1 MTETWSLERYRAHLA
16 GASMPVETQVPHRPH
31 RTRGEYDEQVR
42 LFAVIE
48 SLAQTHPDRA
58 DELEDVYSTSSG
70 GKRSRRTAGMMKDAG
85 QRRGVLDIEVW
96 VPRGPWHGAAIE
108 LKKAGGGRAT
118 PEQAARIKRLTAR
131 GYLAV
136 LHHGWI
142 SALSE
147 LCNYLGLPMPQNP
160 EALADHVL
168 ARRAFER
175 RLARKQGR
183 SRPS

>member
-1 MTETWSLERYRAHLA
+1 MTETWSLERYRAHVA
-16 GASMPVETQVPHRPH
+16 AASPDATAPIARRAPRREK
-31 RTRGEYDEQVR
+31 EYDEQVR

-48 SLAQTHPDRA
+48 WLAKAHPDRA
-58 DELEDVYSTSSG
+58 GELEDVYSTSSG

-108 LKKAGGGRAT
+108 LKQVDGGCAT
-118 PEQAARIKRLTAR
+118 PEQAARIERLTAR

-142 SALSE
+142 SALTE
-147 LCNYLGLPMPQNP
+147 LCNYLDLPVPRDP
-160 EALADHVL
+160 EAIADDVL

-175 RLARKQGR
+175 RLARRHGR
-183 SRPS
+183 SKPS